1 MDNIFAASRG
11 VCFIDVS
18 LELELEQRDV
28 DDALEMDDVH
38 KLVQFFP
45 ALTKAN
51 SQRLLEILKAKKA
64 WE

>member
-45 ALTKAN
+45 SLTKAN